1 MRLGMPCT
9 FNTVKHR
16 GERRL
21 QKTNINKHASHQ
33 NSLDW
38 LGSPSRSSVSSNCK
52 NTEHDKEPETK
63 DREKRPPTSSIPK
76 SVDSDDGDG
85 IVNEVDLPAFDLS
98 FLANFN
104 HEQSEHGPEESSSSA
119 LFSAIFPSTPHESE
133 RISITEMSDTSF
145 PIPLLSEDEP
155 RRWFSPV
162 SQDPSFF
169 DIRLTMSAPTAFPSG
184 PSSQICGCLAAVTFA
199 VERLEASCHAGQR
212 AELDSIIAFQK
223 EAIKRCRAQLE
234 CSSCISKREALVLLV
249 FMLEKIVA
257 ACGRM
262 VGLYR
267 VENVQ
272 PHLPS
277 SSSLPVSSP
286 DLGLAPAPM
295 ADCPISLPDWRELF
309 LGDYEINSPME
320 WEHLVRVLIFLQLR
334 AVMELLADVQSMKSA
349 VLGKTLTASLAQ
361 AGLRLGE
368 LEKDVYLL

>member
-21 QKTNINKHASHQ
+21 KKTNINKHASHQ

-38 LGSPSRSSVSSNCK
+38 LESPSRSSVSNCK
-52 NTEHDKEPETK
+52 DTEHDKEPETK
-63 DREKRPPTSSIPK
+63 NREKRPPTSSIPEF
-76 SVDSDDGDG
+76 VDSDGDG
-85 IVNEVDLPAFDLS
+85 IVNDVDLPIFDLS
-98 FLANFN
+98 FLANLN
-104 HEQSEHGPEESSSSA
+104 HEQSNHGPEDSSSLA
-119 LFSAIFPSTPHESE
+119 LFSAIFPSTPHEPE

-155 RRWFSPV
+155 RRWFRPI
-162 SQDPSFF
+162 SQDPPFF
-169 DIRLTMSAPTAFPSG
+169 DICLTTSAPTAFPSG
-184 PSSQICGCLAAVTFA
+184 PSSQICGCLAAVVFA
-199 VERLEASCHAGQR
+199 VERFEASCHAGQR

-234 CSSCISKREALVLLV
+234 CSSCITKREALVLLV

-257 ACGRM
+257 ACGIM

-272 PHLPS
+272 PRLTS
-277 SSSLPVSSP
+277 SSSLPVSSL

-309 LGDYEINSPME
+309 LGDYEISSHME